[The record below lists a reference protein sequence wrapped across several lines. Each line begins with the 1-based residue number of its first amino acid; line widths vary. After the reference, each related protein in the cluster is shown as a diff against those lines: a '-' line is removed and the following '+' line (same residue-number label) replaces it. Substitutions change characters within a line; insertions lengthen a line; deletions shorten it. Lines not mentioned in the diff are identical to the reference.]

1 MILHGTTDI
10 DRSILFWNISHLH
23 KAITSI
29 IASIQSSI
37 LPFAQWGKTQIII
50 HFRKNP
56 FDRFERCFG
65 AIQIRQ
71 NIKTSNCLFIWNWY
85 ENSSVSIFCFL
96 EIQNKLRMICKKW
109 TKQQG
114 ASSKSVSYLK
124 SKRLDLQYIWRKI
137 YS

>member
-37 LPFAQWGKTQIII
+37 LSFAQWEKPQIII

-56 FDRFERCFG
+56 FNRFEKDYFDPFRLD
-65 AIQIRQ
+65 
-71 NIKTSNCLFIWNWY
+71 KTSKQAIVCFFRIGL
-85 ENSSVSIFCFL
+85 ESVSIFCFL
-96 EIQNKLRMICKKW
+96 EIQNKHRMICKKW
-109 TKQQG
+109 AKQQET
-114 ASSKSVSYLK
+114 SSKSVSYLK
-124 SKRLDLQYIWRKI
+124 SKRLDLQYIWRKT